1 MKFALWIEGIDFSIL
16 RSVFIFTAT
25 NAIAASMPLLL
36 LPVLTHA
43 LSPASYGLVAMFT
56 VVLTGVGALTG
67 LSVHG
72 AVGIRYFDREEIDF
86 PAYVGAC
93 LSILFVTTLVTFVL
107 VFVLAEPLEALTA
120 LPRSWLLGAVI
131 VSGFQFIILIRL
143 SIYQSAKQPGRFAAV
158 RLSQAAIDAV
168 TTLIFVLVLVL
179 SWQGRLAGMS
189 LAMCLLGLASLLTLM
204 TGGWVSLHLHREHI
218 GHALRFGLPLIPH
231 VMGGMMISM
240 VDRFMITNVLD
251 VSSTGIYMVA
261 VQIGLGV
268 YLLADGGSRA
278 IQPWFIEG
286 IKSGDDDKKRL
297 MARMSILCFVGL
309 ASVAALVGLTAP
321 WYLPFLVDE
330 AFQKSAPLII
340 WIAMGQAFGGMYLVS
355 ANVIFYKQKTGYLAM
370 ITISSG
376 LLNALLSFFL
386 LQIEG
391 LKGAAHAYF
400 VAQLLMFAATFILAH
415 KLHPLPWVSAW
426 SGGSRSDE

>member
-1 MKFALWIEGIDFSIL
+1 
-16 RSVFIFTAT
+16 
-25 NAIAASMPLLL
+25 MPLLL
-36 LPVLTHA
+36 LPVLTHV
-43 LSPASYGLVAMFT
+43 LSPAAYGLVAMFT
-56 VVLTGVGALTG
+56 VVLAGLGALTG

-93 LSILFVTTLVTFVL
+93 LSILLITTLVTFAL
-107 VFVLAEPLEALTA
+107 VFVLAGPLEDLTA

-131 VSGFQFIILIRL
+131 VSGLQFVVLMRL
-143 SIYQSAKQPGRFAAV
+143 SIFQSAKQPGRFAAV
-158 RLSQAAIDAV
+158 RLSQAAIDAAA
-168 TTLIFVLVLVL
+168 TLVFVLVLAL

-189 LAMCLLGLASLLTLM
+189 LAIGLLGLVSLFTLLK
-204 TGGWVSLHLHREHI
+204 GGSVSLHIRREDV
-218 GHALRFGLPLIPH
+218 GHALRFGVPLVPH
-231 VMGGMMISM
+231 VVGGMMIAM
-240 VDRFMITNVLD
+240 IDRFMITNILD
-251 VSSTGIYMVA
+251 ISSTGIYMVA

-278 IQPWFIEG
+278 IQPWIIEG
-286 IKSGDDDKKRL
+286 IKSGDYDKKRL
-297 MARMSILCFVGL
+297 MVRMSLLCFAGL
-309 ASVAALVGLTAP
+309 VTVAALVGLTAP

-330 AFQKSAPLII
+330 AFQKSAPLIF

-400 VAQLLMFAATFILAH
+400 VAQLVMFAATFILAH
-415 KLHPLPWVSAW
+415 KLHPLPWASALR
-426 SGGSRSDE
+426 GMLKAR